1 MPSVTHVGK
10 DFKSSV
16 DLCVLVGAD
25 VAVEVQV
32 NFTSGRSCCAD
43 CDRDWLLRR
52 NESLVLSLSGVRTTD
67 QSAIGSVNRVL
78 RENSF
83 TFRCNT

>member
-1 MPSVTHVGK
+1 MPSVTHVVK

-32 NFTSGRSCCAD
+32 NFTSGRSSRAN
-43 CDRDWLLRR
+43 RD
-52 NESLVLSLSGVRTTD
+52 
-67 QSAIGSVNRVL
+67 
-78 RENSF
+78 
-83 TFRCNT
+83 